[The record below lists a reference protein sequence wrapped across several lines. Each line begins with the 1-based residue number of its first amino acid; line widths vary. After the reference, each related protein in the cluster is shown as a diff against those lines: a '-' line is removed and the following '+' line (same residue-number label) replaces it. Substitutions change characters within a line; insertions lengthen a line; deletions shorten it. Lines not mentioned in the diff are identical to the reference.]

1 MSQEIREVSESIKAI
16 GTGLREKAKKIR
28 DQLDSDYKKADQMLD
43 QVQESVANPLSE
55 VVTELSLIMATTTNS
70 PPKT

>member
-1 MSQEIREVSESIKAI
+1 MSQEIKEVSDSIKAI
-16 GTGLREKAKKIR
+16 STGLREKAKKIR

-43 QVQESVANPLSE
+43 QVQENVANPLSE
-55 VVTELSLIMATTTNS
+55 VVTELSLIMATTTNN

>member
-1 MSQEIREVSESIKAI
+1 MSQEIKEVSESIKAI
-16 GTGLREKAKKIR
+16 STGLREKAKKIR

-43 QVQESVANPLSE
+43 KVQENVADPLSE
-55 VVTELSLIMATTTNS
+55 VVTELSLIMATTTNN